1 MPQCGSKLGW
11 DTSATGATSAA
22 TGVCRTAFHSPHH
35 IGLPLVGADESAPH
49 TLMLLVRVLNRTM
62 SDGADPSNVIAWTT
76 FRVGNIGH
84 RPYGGIVEAR
94 TN

>member
-1 MPQCGSKLGW
+1 
-11 DTSATGATSAA
+11 
-22 TGVCRTAFHSPHH
+22 
-35 IGLPLVGADESAPH
+35 
-49 TLMLLVRVLNRTM
+49 MLLVRVLNRTM

-94 TN
+94 IN